1 MNIFVAQGFTEAP
14 GSGLEC
20 CSTRC
25 CFTCI
30 GSGVKV
36 FATQSWRLEF
46 DSQQPHKKHRAYV
59 CNPNAKEVFQL
70 LATQKFTEPSG
81 SFSPR
86 AKKRHGDMN
95 PQCPSKKTTR
105 KDPISFLLL
114 LLQHPVVPCISLF
127 QESWPRSV
135 RPPLGL

>member
-1 MNIFVAQGFTEAP
+1 MVDLTASLKINIFVAQGITEVP

-25 CFTCI
+25 CFTCN

-36 FATQSWRLEF
+36 FATQSWRLEVWF
-46 DSQQPHKKHRAYV
+46 STTTQKARHRAHV
-59 CNPNAKEVFQL
+59 CNPNAKEVLQL

-86 AKKRHGDMN
+86 AKLRHGDMN

-105 KDPISFLLL
+105 KNPISFLLL
-114 LLQHPVVPCISLF
+114 LLQHSVIPCIS
-127 QESWPRSV
+127 
-135 RPPLGL
+135 